1 MHLQSTMSSQS
12 ALVVPADDLIHES
25 RITPVQGVILI
36 LFFIAYLLDGFD
48 IVIIAFA
55 APAMSTDLG
64 VMPQELGIIFSAGV
78 LGMTLGAMFLS
89 PLADLYGRKNVIS
102 LLLILAGAATYT
114 VVFVH
119 TTPLLIVMRFIAG
132 LALGTIVTTLAPLA
146 GEYSPRRHRSF
157 VLALMFSGSSVGP
170 VVGGFFSTPVIEEHG
185 WRAIFEYAGLLT
197 MLLGVLFFLF
207 VPESIAFLIK
217 RRPGIA
223 LIKVNRILRFIGQ
236 TPIQDIPAVDESET
250 IESASVVS
258 LLRKSRRTQTLL
270 IWATFFL
277 SFGAVYFMIN
287 WIPAILSGAGFPQ
300 DQAILGGVVIAV
312 GSIIGTILLGW
323 LTRWWALNRII
334 SGGFAF
340 GALST
345 VLLSGL
351 LRDADPTASTL
362 IWMTL
367 LLVGVTLM
375 GGIANLYTV
384 ALAVYPA
391 QIRGTGLG
399 WAAGLGRCGAVVSPA
414 FAGSMIASGL
424 PTSILFLTFAASIF
438 AAALLIARTSIKE
451 LA

>member
-1 MHLQSTMSSQS
+1 MSNPS
-12 ALVVPADDLIHES
+12 APVAPADDLIHES

-36 LFFIAYLLDGFD
+36 LFFLAYLLDGFD
-48 IVIIAFA
+48 IVVIAFA
-55 APAMSTDLG
+55 APAMSADLG
-64 VMPQELGIIFSAGV
+64 ILPQELGIIFSAGV

-89 PLADLYGRKNVIS
+89 PLADLYGRKYVIS
-102 LLLILAGAATYT
+102 LLLIIAGAATYA

-119 TTPLLIVMRFIAG
+119 TTPWLIVMRFIAG

-170 VVGGFFSTPVIEEHG
+170 VIGGFFSAPLIEQHG

-197 MLLGVLFFLF
+197 MLLGVLFFLL

-217 RRPGIA
+217 RRPRVA
-223 LIKVNRILRFIGQ
+223 LEKVNRILRFIGQ
-236 TPIQDIPAVDESET
+236 ATIKNTPAVDVSAT
-250 IESASVVS
+250 TESASVVS
-258 LLRKSRRTQTLL
+258 LLRKGRRKQTLL

-287 WIPAILSGAGFPQ
+287 WIPAILSGVGFPQ
-300 DQAILGGVVIAV
+300 DQAILGGVVIAI
-312 GSIIGTILLGW
+312 GSIVGTILLGW

-334 SGGFAF
+334 SGGFVL

-351 LRDADPTASTL
+351 LQNADPTAAAL
-362 IWMTL
+362 IWVAL

-384 ALAVYPA
+384 ALAIYPA

-424 PTSILFLTFAASIF
+424 PTSILFLTFAASVF
-438 AAALLIARTSIKE
+438 AAAVLIARANMKE